1 MLVAN
6 FVSNNPSMG
15 STRTLEDFGKLL
27 GTKTYKLGILAKLY
41 PQNTISALTD
51 LLGNVWMGEE
61 KKKMGGFQ
69 SIDSDFYEWEIETNQ
84 IKRVPFAAVPVE
96 NGADGSEI
104 EMIFPENYYQL
115 HEIFKIEESGQQC
128 FVVAPPTRKA
138 DNMWSVLVRLIDDD
152 YSSVL
157 DPSACQIGMMTR
169 WIGNAK
175 PELNDCGFTKYTSN
189 VEKMRNCMT
198 LIRVDETYSAKYKL
212 MEDTLIKI
220 GQGANQG
227 CLTETIYRMDP
238 MKKVLMDNFML
249 AREQMLL
256 LAKGNVNVDGKATI
270 SDRATGRQIPIGEG
284 LIPQLER
291 FCSKHVASKVTIN
304 TFQTVISQMVQ
315 KAENP
320 VGNHFIFV
328 ANEQMWTIFN
338 RVLFKFL
345 ADFKTDGALFYSKTN
360 GIGYKVGATFSSYE
374 FAGNTVSFTVN
385 RALTREYTMPFAMC
399 IDFTGGKT
407 NANPPVN
414 LYTLKGKDLIFNT
427 LKGVGMEDGEVASMV
442 AGGAMTAQGYASIA
456 VTNPYRSFL
465 LYSMEN
471 PY

>member
-6 FVSNNPSMG
+6 FVTNNPSMG

-157 DPSACQIGMMTR
+157 DASACQIGMMTR
-169 WIGNAK
+169 WIG
-175 PELNDCGFTKYTSN
+175 E
-189 VEKMRNCMT
+189 
-198 LIRVDETYSAKYKL
+198 
-212 MEDTLIKI
+212 
-220 GQGANQG
+220 
-227 CLTETIYRMDP
+227 
-238 MKKVLMDNFML
+238 
-249 AREQMLL
+249 
-256 LAKGNVNVDGKATI
+256 
-270 SDRATGRQIPIGEG
+270 
-284 LIPQLER
+284 
-291 FCSKHVASKVTIN
+291 
-304 TFQTVISQMVQ
+304 
-315 KAENP
+315 
-320 VGNHFIFV
+320 
-328 ANEQMWTIFN
+328 
-338 RVLFKFL
+338 
-345 ADFKTDGALFYSKTN
+345 
-360 GIGYKVGATFSSYE
+360 
-374 FAGNTVSFTVN
+374 
-385 RALTREYTMPFAMC
+385 
-399 IDFTGGKT
+399 
-407 NANPPVN
+407 
-414 LYTLKGKDLIFNT
+414 
-427 LKGVGMEDGEVASMV
+427 
-442 AGGAMTAQGYASIA
+442 
-456 VTNPYRSFL
+456 
-465 LYSMEN
+465 
-471 PY
+471 